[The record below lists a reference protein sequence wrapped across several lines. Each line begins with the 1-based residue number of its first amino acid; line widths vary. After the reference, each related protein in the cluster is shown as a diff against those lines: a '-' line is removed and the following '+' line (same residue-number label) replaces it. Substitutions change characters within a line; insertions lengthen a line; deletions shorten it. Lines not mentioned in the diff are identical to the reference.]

1 MYGNKRKSA
10 KLEKIK
16 ESVAFIWAQAD
27 LRLTVEMMK
36 KNVRIAKS

>member
-1 MYGNKRKSA
+1 MDGNKRRNTKP
-10 KLEKIK
+10 EKIT
-16 ESVAFIWAQAD
+16 ESVAFIWAQVD

>member
-1 MYGNKRKSA
+1 MDGNKRSA
-10 KLEKIK
+10 KPEKIR
-16 ESVAFIWAQAD
+16 ESDAFIWAQVD